1 MGLALGEL
9 EGLVK
14 LVAETDTDRI
24 LGAHVL
30 APHAGDLI
38 AEISVA
44 MQAGLPSRAL
54 METIHVHPTL
64 SEGILEAAQAL
75 HGQAIH
81 LPPDAQ
87 TP

>member
-1 MGLALGEL
+1 
-9 EGLVK
+9 
-14 LVAETDTDRI
+14 
-24 LGAHVL
+24 
-30 APHAGDLI
+30 
-38 AEISVA
+38 
-44 MQAGLPSRAL
+44 